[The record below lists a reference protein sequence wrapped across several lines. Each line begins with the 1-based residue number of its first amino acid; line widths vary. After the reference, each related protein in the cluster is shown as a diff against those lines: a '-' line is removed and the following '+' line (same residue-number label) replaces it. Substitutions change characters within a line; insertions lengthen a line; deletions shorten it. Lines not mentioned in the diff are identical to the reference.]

1 MKPEDVPT
9 PLKKTVEY
17 KNGVAEVSLSY
28 MEMDD
33 DEDYVYKHFMS
44 TCVMEPM
51 SLTDTSDLDMP
62 SSMGK
67 CKAAY
72 SSMRDSLLKK
82 TEGGELTTEQLK
94 LPVSLQKALLRKM
107 DKPSDPLSHEIK
119 ESDTME
125 DIEESDSAQKSQEKM
140 EYRDLIKK
148 TSTNSLT
155 ITTPEQI
162 KKAEDEEK
170 NETPEEERAETKK
183 AWRNTVDL

>member
-9 PLKKTVEY
+9 LLKKTVEY
-17 KNGVAEVSLSY
+17 KNGVAEVSLSSVI
-28 MEMDD
+28 MEDR
-33 DEDYVYKHFMS
+33 EDYVYRHFMS
-44 TCVMEPM
+44 ACVMDPM
-51 SLTDTSDLDMP
+51 ALTDTRNLDMP

-72 SSMRDSLLKK
+72 GNMRNSLLEKA
-82 TEGGELTTEQLK
+82 EGGGLTPAQLK
-94 LPVSLQKALLRKM
+94 LPVALQKAILRNM
-107 DKPSDPLSHEIK
+107 DKDSDPESHENK

-125 DIEESDSAQKSQEKM
+125 DIEESDSAQKAQKKM
-140 EYRDLIKK
+140 EYRDKVK
-148 TSTNSLT
+148 TQGNSLN
-155 ITTPEQI
+155 IVSPETI

>member
-17 KNGVAEVSLSY
+17 KNGVAEVTLSY
-28 MEMDD
+28 MEMEA
-33 DEDYVYKHFMS
+33 DEDYMYRHFMS
-44 TCVMEPM
+44 ACIMEPM
-51 SLTDTSDLDMP
+51 ALTDTRNLDMP

-72 SSMRDSLLKK
+72 GNMRNSLLEKA
-82 TEGGELTTEQLK
+82 EGGGLTPAQLK
-94 LPVSLQKALLRKM
+94 LPVALQKAILQKM
-107 DKPSDPLSHEIK
+107 DKDSDSDEHENK

-125 DIEESDSAQKSQEKM
+125 DIEESDSAQKSQKKM
-140 EYRDLIKK
+140 EYRNLIKK
-148 TSTNSLT
+148 TSSNSVT